1 MTTYSKG
8 GACNMLAI
16 LIYYVQEQQE
26 QSLIML
32 LLENI
37 DFISSLRRNLVV
49 YTVFILLKQDTTSF
63 ISAEDLISIGIQE
76 EIQ

>member
-1 MTTYSKG
+1 
-8 GACNMLAI
+8 MLAI